1 MSRSIKSSSHQQS
14 IFSKLVTRKQIIRNW
29 SCCSELAIREKL
41 WLFIFSYH
49 ICVALYS
56 RKNGKSDN
64 ITGDTCKFIVLL
76 LWHLKG
82 PVLYLCAGEVSVHL
96 WDSIRI
102 HYSLCCHYNVLC
114 AHPETP
120 EADQVPKKGPQ
131 WETHLG
137 HSGDIWHFLATI
149 PCYQYV
155 TGM

>member
-1 MSRSIKSSSHQQS
+1 MNKLSSNVQVNQKLLHQHS
-14 IFSKLVTRKQIIRNW
+14 IFFKLLTTKQTIRNW
-29 SCCSELAIREKL
+29 SCCSELAIKEKL
-41 WLFIFSYH
+41 WLFIFFMSH
-49 ICVALYS
+49 MLWWCCIV
-56 RKNGKSDN
+56 KKV
-64 ITGDTCKFIVLL
+64 ITLQEILL